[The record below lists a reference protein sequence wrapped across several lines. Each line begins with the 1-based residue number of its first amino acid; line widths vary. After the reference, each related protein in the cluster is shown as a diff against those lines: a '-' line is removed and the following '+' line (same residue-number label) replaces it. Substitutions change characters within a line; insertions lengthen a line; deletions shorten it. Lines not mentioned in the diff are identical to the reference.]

1 MGILTDIERLIYA
14 LPTKDIELANKFI
27 RERDFEFLQDLVNS
41 AVYKVKRAKTIGDVS
56 SPLMSVDID
65 NLYLLKSTVDI
76 YCMRLGI
83 YDPEKNNNFL

>member
-27 RERDFEFLQDLVNS
+27 RERNFEFLQDLVNS
-41 AVYKVKRAKTIGDVS
+41 AVYKVKRAKTIVDVS

-65 NLYLLKSTVDI
+65 NLLSLKSTVDI

-83 YDPEKNNNFL
+83 YDPEK

>member
-1 MGILTDIERLIYA
+1 MGILTDIGRLIYA

-27 RERDFEFLQDLVNS
+27 RERNFEFLQDLVNS

-65 NLYLLKSTVDI
+65 NLLSLKSTVDI
-76 YCMRLGI
+76 YCMGLGI
-83 YDPEKNNNFL
+83 YDPEK

>member
-27 RERDFEFLQDLVNS
+27 RERNFEFLQDLVNS
-41 AVYKVKRAKTIGDVS
+41 AVYKVKRSKTIGDVS
-56 SPLMSVDID
+56 NPLMSVDID
-65 NLYLLKSTVDI
+65 NLLSLKSAVDI

-83 YDPEKNNNFL
+83 YDPEK

>member
-1 MGILTDIERLIYA
+1 MGMLTDIGRLIYA

-27 RERDFEFLQDLVNS
+27 RERNFEFLQDLVNS

-65 NLYLLKSTVDI
+65 NLLSLKSTVDI

-83 YDPEKNNNFL
+83 YDPEK

>member
-27 RERDFEFLQDLVNS
+27 RERNFEFLQDLVNS

-56 SPLMSVDID
+56 SPLMSVDSVDID
-65 NLYLLKSTVDI
+65 NLLSLKSTVDI

-83 YDPEKNNNFL
+83 YDPEK

>member
-14 LPTKDIELANKFI
+14 LPTKDIKLANKFI
-27 RERDFEFLQDLVNS
+27 RERNFEFLQDLVNS

-65 NLYLLKSTVDI
+65 NLLSLKSMVDI

-83 YDPEKNNNFL
+83 YDPEK

>member
-27 RERDFEFLQDLVNS
+27 RERNFEFLQDLVNS
-41 AVYKVKRAKTIGDVS
+41 AVYKVKRAKIIGDVS

-65 NLYLLKSTVDI
+65 NLLSLKSTVDI

-83 YDPEKNNNFL
+83 YNPEK

>member
-27 RERDFEFLQDLVNS
+27 RERNFEFLQDLVNS

-56 SPLMSVDID
+56 SPLMPVDIN
-65 NLYLLKSTVDI
+65 NLLSLKSTVDI

-83 YDPEKNNNFL
+83 YDPEK

>member
-1 MGILTDIERLIYA
+1 MGILTDIEKLIYA

-27 RERDFEFLQDLVNS
+27 RERNFEFLQDLVNS
-41 AVYKVKRAKTIGDVS
+41 AVYKVKRAKIIGDVS

-65 NLYLLKSTVDI
+65 NLLSLKSTVDI

-83 YDPEKNNNFL
+83 YDLEK

>member
-1 MGILTDIERLIYA
+1 MGILTDIGRLIYA

-27 RERDFEFLQDLVNS
+27 RERNFEFLQDLVNS
-41 AVYKVKRAKTIGDVS
+41 AVYKVKRAKIIGDVS

-65 NLYLLKSTVDI
+65 NLLSLKSTVDI

-83 YDPEKNNNFL
+83 YDPEK